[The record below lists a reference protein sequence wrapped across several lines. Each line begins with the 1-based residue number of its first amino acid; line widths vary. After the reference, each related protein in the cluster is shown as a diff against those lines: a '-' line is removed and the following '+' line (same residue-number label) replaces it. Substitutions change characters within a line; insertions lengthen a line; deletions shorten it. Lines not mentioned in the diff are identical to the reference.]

1 MFTSDDATHTG
12 SPIVEPL
19 DPTLINP
26 AERQGNPMSPEM
38 GTTYDVLV
46 AGAGPIGL
54 MLALELRLA
63 GVRVLVVER
72 REEPDTVVKA
82 EGINTASI
90 EALDRRGLLP
100 VVDAV
105 VRRLFPEPPKTP
117 GVARGDYAP
126 FAGHFGGIQIP
137 AGPVDRDDP
146 LLRNRGQ
153 AGWYLQIPQVELE
166 RVLGQRAVQLGVE
179 VRRGIEVCGF
189 DADDSGVTVHLAN
202 GGDVRAAWLVG
213 CDGGRSQ
220 VRRLAGFEFPGTD
233 PEIIGRQGVFTVKGA
248 EQLKSGWQYTP
259 TGLYVS
265 GPKPGRLRTI
275 EFDSSPAGRSEA
287 TRGFDPAGR
296 SEATRGFDP
305 ADRDAPVT
313 EAEMEDSVR
322 RVSGVDVRITD
333 IVSAA
338 RFTDNARQATTYR
351 RGRVLLCGD
360 AAHVHSPFSGQ
371 GMNLGFGDAV
381 NLGWKLAATVQGWAP
396 EGLLDTYTSE
406 RHSVGAAILDW
417 TRAQVAVMRGDAA
430 SSALRSVLTDFF
442 GTSDGAT
449 YYVKRA
455 SGLWPRYDLG
465 ETDSHPLVGSMMPK
479 IQFDDGTW
487 LADHAHTGRT
497 LLVDLAGD
505 ERLSALARPYAG
517 RVELIRGGADGSG
530 LSGLLVRPDGFVAWA
545 SADGAGD
552 LTVLKAAVTQWLG
565 DGTRVS

>member
-1 MFTSDDATHTG
+1 
-12 SPIVEPL
+12 
-19 DPTLINP
+19 
-26 AERQGNPMSPEM
+26 
-38 GTTYDVLV
+38 
-46 AGAGPIGL
+46 
-54 MLALELRLA
+54 MLAIELQLA

-100 VVDAV
+100 AVEDV
-105 VRRLFPEPPKTP
+105 VRRLFPEPPKTA
-117 GVARGDYAP
+117 GVARGHYAP
-126 FAGHFGGIQIP
+126 FAGHFGGIQVP

-166 RVLGQRAVQLGVE
+166 RVLGHRAVELGVE
-179 VRRGIEVCGF
+179 VLRGVEVCGF
-189 DADDSGVTVHLAN
+189 DEDGSGVTVHLAS
-202 GGDVRAAWLVG
+202 GDGVRAAWLVG

-220 VRRLAGFEFPGTD
+220 VRRLAGFDFPGTD
-233 PEIIGRQGVFTVKGA
+233 PEIIGRQGVFTVEGA

-275 EFDSSPAGRSEA
+275 EFDSCCP
-287 TRGFDPAGR
+287 P
-296 SEATRGFDP
+296 
-305 ADRDAPVT
+305 DRDAPVT
-313 EAEMEDSVR
+313 ATEMEDSVR
-322 RVSGVDVRITD
+322 RVSGVDVRITE
-333 IVSAA
+333 IASAA

-396 EGLLDTYTSE
+396 QGLLDTYTSE
-406 RHSVGAAILDW
+406 RHPVGAWILDW
-417 TRAQVAVMRGDAA
+417 TRAQVAVMRGDAG
-430 SSALRSVLTDFF
+430 SSALRSLLTDFL
-442 GTSDGAT
+442 GTRDGAT
-449 YYVKRA
+449 HYVKRA
-455 SGLWPRYDLG
+455 SGLWPCYDFGDL
-465 ETDSHPLVGSMMPK
+465 ETSHPLVAAMAPK
-479 IQFDDGTW
+479 LRLDDGTW

-497 LLVDLAGD
+497 LLVDLTGGD
-505 ERLSALARPYAG
+505 QLSHLTKPYTGRLNL
-517 RVELIRGGADGSG
+517 LRGTADGSG

-545 SADGAGD
+545 PADGVSDLAG
-552 LTVLKAAVTQWLG
+552 LQTAVTAGWVTARVRPAELTG
-565 DGTRVS
+565 CRTDGRTRLPECSPPAMQRLARA

>member
-1 MFTSDDATHTG
+1 LSTETDTH
-12 SPIVEPL
+12 
-19 DPTLINP
+19 
-26 AERQGNPMSPEM
+26 
-38 GTTYDVLV
+38 DVLV

-54 MLALELRLA
+54 MLAIELQLA

-100 VVDAV
+100 AVEDV
-105 VRRLFPEPPKTP
+105 VRRLFPEPPATT
-117 GVARGDYAP
+117 GVARGHYAP

-137 AGPVDRDDP
+137 AGPVDRGDP

-166 RVLGQRAVQLGVE
+166 RVLAQRAVELGAE
-179 VRRGIEVCGF
+179 VRRGAEVCGF
-189 DADDSGVTVHLAN
+189 DEDDAGVTVHLAS
-202 GGDVRAAWLVG
+202 GDDVRAGWLVG

-220 VRRLAGFEFPGTD
+220 VRRLAGFDFPGTD
-233 PEIIGRQGVFTVKGA
+233 PEIIGRQGVFTVEGA

-259 TGLYVS
+259 AGVYVS

-275 EFDSSPAGRSEA
+275 EFDSCP
-287 TRGFDPAGR
+287 P
-296 SEATRGFDP
+296 
-305 ADRDAPVT
+305 DRDAPVT
-313 EAEMEDSVR
+313 AAEMEDSVR

-333 IVSAA
+333 IISAA

-371 GMNLGFGDAV
+371 GMNMGFGDAV

-406 RHSVGAAILDW
+406 RHPVGASILDW
-417 TRAQVAVMRGDAA
+417 TRAQVAVMRGDAG
-430 SSALRSVLTDFF
+430 SSALRSLLTDFL
-442 GTSDGAT
+442 GTRDGAT

-455 SGLWPRYDLG
+455 SGLWPRYDFGDL
-465 ETDSHPLVGSMMPK
+465 ETSDPLVGAMTPK
-479 IQFDDGTW
+479 LRLDDGTW
-487 LADHAHTGRT
+487 LADHSHSGRT

-505 ERLSALARPYAG
+505 ERLSALTEPYG
-517 RVELIRGGADGSG
+517 RRLDLVRGTSDGAG

-545 SADGAGD
+545 SFEGTSD
-552 LTVLKAAVTQWLG
+552 LTGLQAALRRWLATPRALPTDLT
-565 DGTRVS
+565 DGPDLGQHFDRRHN

>member
-1 MFTSDDATHTG
+1 VFVSAPAFDSATQTG
-12 SPIVEPL
+12 SP
-19 DPTLINP
+19 
-26 AERQGNPMSPEM
+26 R
-38 GTTYDVLV
+38 YDVLV
-46 AGAGPIGL
+46 VGAGPIGL
-54 MLALELRLA
+54 MLALELQLA
-63 GVRVLVVER
+63 GVDVLVVER

-100 VVDAV
+100 AVDAV

-117 GVARGDYAP
+117 GVARGHYAP

-153 AGWYLQIPQVELE
+153 TGWYLQIPQVELE
-166 RVLGQRAVQLGVE
+166 RVLGRRAVELGAE
-179 VRRGIEVCGF
+179 VRRGVEVCGF
-189 DADDSGVTVHLAN
+189 DEDDSGVTVHLAG
-202 GGDVRAAWLVG
+202 GGDVRAGWLVG

-220 VRRLAGFEFPGTD
+220 IRRLAGFEFPGTD
-233 PEIIGRQGVFTVKGA
+233 PEITGRHGVFTVEGA
-248 EQLKSGWQYTP
+248 EQLNSGWQYTP
-259 TGLYVS
+259 AGLYVS

-275 EFDSSPAGRSEA
+275 EFDRP
-287 TRGFDPAGR
+287 
-296 SEATRGFDP
+296 P

-313 EAEMEDSVR
+313 AAEMEDSVR

-333 IVSAA
+333 IISAA

-406 RHSVGAAILDW
+406 RHPVGASILDW

-430 SSALRSVLTDFF
+430 SSALRSVLTDVL

-455 SGLWPRYDLG
+455 SGLWPRYDYG
-465 ETDSHPLVGSMMPK
+465 DDAASHPLVGSMMPK
-479 IQFDDGTW
+479 LRLDDGTW
-487 LADHAHTGRT
+487 LADHAHTGRAV
-497 LLVDLAGD
+497 LVDLAGD
-505 ERLSALARPYAG
+505 EWLSALAKPYAG
-517 RVELIRGGADGSG
+517 RLDLVRGTAEGAG
-530 LSGLLVRPDGFVAWA
+530 LTGLLVRPDGFVAWA
-545 SADGAGD
+545 STDGISDPAGGQERGD
-552 LTVLKAAVTQWLG
+552 PGRPMGLEAAVTRWLG
-565 DGTRVS
+565 TAIRRN